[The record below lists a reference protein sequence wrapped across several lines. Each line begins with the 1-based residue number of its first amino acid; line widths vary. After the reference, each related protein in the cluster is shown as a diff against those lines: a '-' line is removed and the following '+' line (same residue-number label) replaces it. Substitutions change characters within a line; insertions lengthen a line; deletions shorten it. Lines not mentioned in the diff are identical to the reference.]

1 MVLSNNKE
9 KGFDMSLFFNYVF
22 LSQRGIITVTLLRK
36 REIMLKIFKFDK
48 GVYSGAE
55 IRERVDY
62 YDNESN
68 RIFELSRT
76 NSRGAVS
83 ALKTLKDEI
92 EAEHHYFEKMLFQT
106 IVSSFE
112 DDNVLVVNTYIE
124 FISDIAT
131 HLHDTNNS
139 KYLSDNIDGFHQA
152 LAYTDI
158 KGLLDNEKTYGHHQ
172 AANVERDLRAIGSG
186 SQEYTFLSRTHMFL
200 IHPSNKS
207 YNEMLKIWKQTDG
220 NLFDEETLKGY
231 INKKLIDKFK

>member
-1 MVLSNNKE
+1 
-9 KGFDMSLFFNYVF
+9 
-22 LSQRGIITVTLLRK
+22 
-36 REIMLKIFKFDK
+36 MLKIFKFDRE
-48 GVYSGAE
+48 VYSGAE

-62 YDNESN
+62 YENESN
-68 RIFELSRT
+68 KIFELSRT

-92 EAEHHYFEKMLFQT
+92 KAEHNYFDKTLFQT
-106 IVSSFE
+106 IVGSFVG
-112 DDNVLVVNTYIE
+112 DNAIVVNAYIE
-124 FISDIAT
+124 LISDIAAN
-131 HLHDTNNS
+131 LHNTNDS
-139 KYLSDNIDGFHQA
+139 KRLSDNLNEFSQA
-152 LAYTDI
+152 LTFSDI
-158 KGLLDNEKTYGHHQ
+158 KGLLDDNELYGHHQ

-207 YNEMLKIWKQTDG
+207 YNEMLKVWKQTDG